1 MALIELYHYG
11 VKGMKWGVRHD
22 KDRKARRTTKREAR
36 ASKYDKKAEE
46 IQKQIDS
53 LDRNSRSY
61 SHKKKVL
68 EKQKVKYEKI
78 AQIKR
83 DGKLTTGQKAALI
96 GGALVLAY
104 SAYKIADSGE
114 FDSVIT
120 KGKAFVNKTGLF
132 KKNNVLASRNLNGQ
146 QIRDLVVSRI
156 NPDFGEFGTTN
167 NCRRCTLAYEM
178 SRRGF
183 DVKATKTFHATGQND
198 LGLTAVVDP
207 SSGYKLGPFSSITNV
222 GRMGKRA
229 ASLIKEASSSGT
241 EIDMREGKKIFGIPV
256 EQVMNSVDFD
266 KQDVFQTISS
276 KIMSENP
283 DHARGEISITYKGT
297 TAGHSIAWEIVNGA
311 FTMFDC
317 QAGKVIDSNDL
328 LKEFYP
334 SMGSVQY
341 IRLDD
346 KDLDL
351 DALTKWVKNL

>member
-1 MALIELYHYG
+1 MRELYHYG

-22 KDRKARRTTKREAR
+22 KDRKARRTAKREAR
-36 ASKYDKKAEE
+36 ASKWDKKANEV
-46 IQKQIDS
+46 QKKIDS

-61 SHKKKVL
+61 SHQKKVL
-68 EKQKVKYEKI
+68 EKQKAKYEKI

-114 FDSVIT
+114 FDSIIT
-120 KGKAFVNKTGLF
+120 KGKAFVDKTDLF
-132 KKNNVLASRNLNGQ
+132 KKNNVLASKNLDPK

-178 SRRGF
+178 SRRGYN
-183 DVKATKTFHATGQND
+183 VKATKTFHATGQND
-198 LGLTAVVDP
+198 MGLTAIID
-207 SSGYKLGPFSSITNV
+207 SNSGYKLGPFSGITNT
-222 GRMGKRA
+222 GRLGKRA
-229 ASLIKEASSSGT
+229 ISVVAEAAASKT
-241 EIDMREGKKIFGIPV
+241 DVDMSKGKKIFGIPV
-256 EQVMNSVDFD
+256 EQVMSSVDFN
-266 KQDVFQTISS
+266 KQDVFNTISQ

-283 DHARGEISITYKGT
+283 DHARGEISITYKGS

-317 QAGKVIDSNDL
+317 QAGEIIDSNDL
-328 LKEFYP
+328 LKKFYP
-334 SMGSVQY
+334 TMGSVQY
-341 IRLDD
+341 VRLDD

-351 DALTKWVKNL
+351 DSLTKWVKNL